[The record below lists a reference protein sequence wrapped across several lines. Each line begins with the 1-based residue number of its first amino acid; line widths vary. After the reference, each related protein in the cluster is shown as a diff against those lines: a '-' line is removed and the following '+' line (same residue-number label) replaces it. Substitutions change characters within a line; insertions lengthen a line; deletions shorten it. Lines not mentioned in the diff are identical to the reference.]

1 MIVISDGWPYG
12 YANMPIALKECV
24 DDLIRKNVIV
34 IGIGVETDR
43 MGNFFH
49 LHSSVYTQKDLIN
62 KFGAIYANASA
73 KALET

>member
-1 MIVISDGWPYG
+1 MDIPTCLWT
-12 YANMPIALKECV
+12 LKKCV

-43 MGNFFH
+43 MRNFFH
-49 LHSSVYTQKDLIN
+49 LHSSIYTQKDLIN
-62 KFGAIYANASA
+62 KFGLMYANASS